1 MTDSQTVKYGHILEE
16 GERGR
21 KTYTILYIIGA
32 EGKEKPHK
40 DFADTREIAS
50 KWIGENEE
58 TKDGQK
64 RRKKKVTNSGFFS
77 VRKTGGESTLNQ
89 RTISAQTLKRL
100 YHKQCADLRQTL
112 R

>member
-32 EGKEKPHK
+32 EEKEKPHK

-50 KWIGENEE
+50 KWIGG
-58 TKDGQK
+58 K
-64 RRKKKVTNSGFFS
+64 
-77 VRKTGGESTLNQ
+77 
-89 RTISAQTLKRL
+89 
-100 YHKQCADLRQTL
+100 
-112 R
+112 